1 MLNGTVI
8 ALVFGDKKCFSSL
21 VKLEYGR
28 CWGTSK
34 TAVAAERLLSRRRDR
49 MAARFRIVLGGGYTD
64 LSSRSFFT
72 PYLPFQLFRPNRRI
86 IHLTDCHRGLRTPLY
101 PNPRPLFGPLRG
113 LKLDKVESY
122 NNFPFCDLSCWSK
135 NFRLWIEI
143 GGN

>member
-8 ALVFGDKKCFSSL
+8 ALVFGDKQCFSSL

-64 LSSRSFFT
+64 LSSHSF
-72 PYLPFQLFRPNRRI
+72 LRPP
-86 IHLTDCHRGLRTPLY
+86 HLIAED
-101 PNPRPLFGPLRG
+101 
-113 LKLDKVESY
+113 
-122 NNFPFCDLSCWSK
+122 
-135 NFRLWIEI
+135 
-143 GGN
+143 